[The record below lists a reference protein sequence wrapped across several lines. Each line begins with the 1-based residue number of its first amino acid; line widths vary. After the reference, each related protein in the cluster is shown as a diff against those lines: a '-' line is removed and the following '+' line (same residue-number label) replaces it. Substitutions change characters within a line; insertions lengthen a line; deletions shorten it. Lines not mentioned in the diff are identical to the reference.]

1 METLPDDHR
10 GLQRGLALL
19 KDLAQQGPAGL
30 AVLAR
35 RQGLAK
41 STAKR
46 ALGALVSSGLARRS
60 LADDLY
66 RANVLLLG
74 AQHRETRLELA
85 AAPVLRATLAE
96 DPWPSDVMVR
106 DGLAMRTV
114 ENNRRAALPGLARS
128 GIGERVAIHR
138 TAVGQAYLAWCDK
151 AEAARV
157 LALLAAHGVPAAELR
172 RLDQALEATRQRGHA
187 VRPAGFRGGTEV
199 APRRVDGLD
208 AIAVPIGR
216 GSGLLGAVNV
226 MWPRR
231 LAVDA
236 GFVAAQKARLTAISA
251 AIEAAMAT
259 PERPAVPGP

>member
-1 METLPDDHR
+1 MEDHR

-19 KDLAQQGPAGL
+19 QDLAAQGPAGL
-30 AVLAR
+30 AELSR
-35 RQGLAK
+35 RHGLPK

-46 ALGALVSSGLARRS
+46 ALGALVASGLARRS

-66 RANVLLLG
+66 RANILLLG
-74 AQHRETRLELA
+74 TRDRETRLELA
-85 AAPVLRATLAE
+85 AAPILRATLAA

-138 TAVGQAYLAWCDK
+138 TAVGHAYLAWCDA
-151 AEAARV
+151 AECARI
-157 LALLAAHGVPAAELR
+157 LALLSAHGVAAAEMR
-172 RLDQALEATRQRGHA
+172 RLAAVLDATRQRGHA
-187 VRPAGFRGGTEV
+187 ERPAGFRGGTER

-208 AIAVPIGR
+208 AIALPIGR
-216 GSGLLGAVNV
+216 GAGILGAVNV

-236 GFVAAQKARLTAISA
+236 GFLAAQKARLAALSR
-251 AIEAAMAT
+251 AIEAAMA
-259 PERPAVPGP
+259 